1 MNDSY
6 VNVDLKLNETMPSIE
21 QILAA
26 INKSFAD
33 IEKIYVGATYGCRC
47 GCLGNYHDIGSRGA
61 KLAYSRLVRLM
72 TENKFIKW
80 KDIDYTNADCYL
92 DIPYITMSGD
102 ERSICLYFKDDVPE
116 YSDDIANEYFR
127 KWTSVEA
134 C

>member
-6 VNVDLKLNETMPSIE
+6 VNVDLKLDETMPSIE

-26 INKSFAD
+26 INKSIAD
-33 IEKIYVGATYGCRC
+33 IERIYVGDTHGCRC

-80 KDIDYTNADCYL
+80 KDIDYSDPDSYL
-92 DIPYITMSGD
+92 DIPYITMSGN
-102 ERSICLYFKDDVPE
+102 ERSICLCFKDDVPE

-127 KWTSVEA
+127 KWTSVED